1 MFILNYA
8 EHNVVLKNCI
18 CCGSIYFHLFLGM
31 VMHDNG
37 FKQKIK
43 AKIKMDHNIYKLSGA
58 KLVK

>member
-1 MFILNYA
+1 MA

-18 CCGSIYFHLFLGM
+18 RCGSIYFHLFLGM

-43 AKIKMDHNIYKLSGA
+43 PTIKMDHNVYKLSGA
-58 KLVK
+58 QLVK